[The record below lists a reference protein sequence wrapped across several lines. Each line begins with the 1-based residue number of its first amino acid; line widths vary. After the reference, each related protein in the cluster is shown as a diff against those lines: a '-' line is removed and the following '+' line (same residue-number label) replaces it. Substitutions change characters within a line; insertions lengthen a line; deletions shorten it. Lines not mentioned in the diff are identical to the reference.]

1 MTICLATLPALAEV
15 DAVTSA
21 SVDSFY
27 SDRIL
32 EGDELLYLRR
42 VKMEDKYYPRLG
54 LSPNQTT
61 TTVDA
66 DSELVPVF

>member
-15 DAVTSA
+15 DAVASA
-21 SVDSFY
+21 FVNDFY

-42 VKMEDKYYPRLG
+42 VKMEDKHYPRLG

-61 TTVDA
+61 TNVDA
-66 DSELVPVF
+66 GSELVSVF